1 MARGF
6 LISDGLHSDI
16 KRTIARVDGMP
27 EGSGPTKIQTRFEA
41 LPPPAAEK
49 NTIVVK
55 VAEGFPTLNHEPLAV
70 GQGLAIPLYYGTS
83 TRLVSSIKPEKLSG
97 SSGSRTVASE
107 DDLPA
112 FSSAGGEIRLEASD
126 ANSALGARCGVIQSV
141 SDEPVDGYWECTVRV
156 RGLVRCR
163 VLFLQ
168 IGAFVSPPPGYPQK
182 AALQGFWRRYLM
194 ASTYGHAS
202 LIGIAA
208 RFPLN
213 GSNTYPFVAEAVVN
227 LG

>member
-1 MARGF
+1 MSRGF
-6 LISDGLHSDI
+6 LISEGLRDKIH
-16 KRTIARVDGMP
+16 RVIARVDGVVD
-27 EGSGPTKIQTRFEA
+27 GPGATRIPTRFESTA
-41 LPPPAAEK
+41 VSAPEK
-49 NTIVVK
+49 NTITVK
-55 VAEGFPTLNHEPLAV
+55 VSENFPTLNRQPLGV
-70 GQGLAIPLYYGTS
+70 GQGIAIPLYYGTS
-83 TRLVSSIKPEKLSG
+83 TRLVSSVAAEKLSG

-107 DDLPA
+107 NDLPQ
-112 FSSAGGEIRLEASD
+112 FSSSNAEIRLEASD

-141 SDEPVDGYWECTVRV
+141 SDSPVDGYWECKVRV

-163 VLFLQ
+163 VLFLN

-202 LIGIAA
+202 LIGIGA

-213 GSNTYPFVAEAVVN
+213 GSNAYPFVAEAVVN